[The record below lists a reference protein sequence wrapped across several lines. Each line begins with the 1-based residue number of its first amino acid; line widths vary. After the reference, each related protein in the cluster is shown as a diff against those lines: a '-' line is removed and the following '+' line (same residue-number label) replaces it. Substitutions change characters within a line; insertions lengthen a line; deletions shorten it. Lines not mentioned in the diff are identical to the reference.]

1 MADFRGIVSLLL
13 TRTPTSFHHTTLLP
27 FITTLLS
34 PSSQPCFPSSQ
45 PYSPL
50 HHNPASLHYTT
61 LLSPSSLY
69 PTNKPPRFSQTNQ
82 LTTTSFNLFPPKSAR
97 CSSVCFQ
104 TTDTASQSSPPSLPP
119 PHFDASNSLAAAP
132 SARLRTP
139 SATPSR
145 STQSPLSFAAPAFYS
160 VNSLSLPCFGTNCSW
175 FVRMSRRRE
184 VVHFPNFILK

>member
-82 LTTTSFNLFPPKSAR
+82 LTIFLPSFLPSFHSNRFLQNRLLVPPFAFKQPTQHRSHR
-97 CSSVCFQ
+97 LLLSHRLISMLQ
-104 TTDTASQSSPPSLPP
+104 TVSQQLRQRGFELLLQLLPDQLNHRFLSL
-119 PHFDASNSLAAAP
+119 
-132 SARLRTP
+132 RQ
-139 SATPSR
+139 R
-145 STQSPLSFAAPAFYS
+145 STRSTRFHCPALERIARGS
-160 VNSLSLPCFGTNCSW
+160 
-175 FVRMSRRRE
+175 
-184 VVHFPNFILK
+184 

>member
-1 MADFRGIVSLLL
+1 MCLCSCREREKNDAVDGDLGWFQRDCIIVINAHAHFLSSHNS
-13 TRTPTSFHHTTLLP
+13 TP
-27 FITTLLS
+27 
-34 PSSQPCFPSSQ
+34 
-45 PYSPL
+45 
-50 HHNPASLHYTT
+50 LHYTT

-69 PTNKPPRFSQTNQ
+69 PTNKQPRFSQTNQ